1 MMDVVPAMGNE
12 DGELDSL
19 VGELPVT
26 EQGTFSNLLSTVRV
40 ALTVRYRTD
49 AFFAESLVVVT
60 VAENSAVSVP
70 DFREVQGRMRLD
82 TDYFVSESDVDS
94 GREATSVYCFS
105 LVRSWDDC
113 RQSLWID
120 SYEGDW
126 MNW

>member
-82 TDYFVSESDVDS
+82 TDYFVSELDVDS

>member
-1 MMDVVPAMGNE
+1 MDVVPAMGNE